1 MRKIVL
7 ITICVWSLVIFIQ
20 ICMCI
25 CRQQQPKININP
37 TVDVICLVQN
47 NSAYIQYLRKLVPR
61 IQDKYPSDTLKVHFF
76 ENDST
81 DDTVAQLDQFVR
93 EYRYVTRYELKVG
106 RLNDFSKDWS
116 KTDALKRLEY
126 MVKIRQ
132 WCKEKLGTL
141 ESDYTVLIDS
151 EVIFTEDT
159 IHQMIMTLRSNTQIG
174 MVTPY
179 TMIYGQFG
187 HYYDTLALQLKGG
200 QRSWPHCP
208 FNACTSRWCKNLCE
222 KHKCKKISVGRKCL
236 TVDLAFGGMCLM
248 YTKWY
253 NRCRYKLA
261 PSDRTEHDS
270 FTKQY
275 KSISRKRVVID
286 PSIKLWM

>member
-1 MRKIVL
+1 MSKIVL
-7 ITICVWSLVIFIQ
+7 ITICVWSLVILLY
-20 ICMCI
+20 MCI
-25 CRQQQPKININP
+25 CRQQQTKININP

-61 IQDKYPSDTLKVHFF
+61 IQDKYPSDTLKFHFF

-93 EYRYVTRYELKVG
+93 EYKYATRYELKVG
-106 RLNDFSKDWS
+106 RLNDFSKNWS

-132 WCKEKLGTL
+132 WCKEKLGRL
-141 ESDYTVLIDS
+141 KSDYTLTIDS
-151 EVIFTEDT
+151 QLIFTEDT
-159 IHQMIMTLRSNTQIG
+159 IHQMIMTLRSNKQIG

-179 TMIYGQFG
+179 TVAGDRQSG
-187 HYYDTLALQLKGG
+187 HYYDTLALQLNNG
-200 QRSWPHCP
+200 QQTWPYCP
-208 FNACTSRWCKNLCE
+208 FDECTARWCKNLCE
-222 KHKCKKISVGRKCL
+222 KYKCKKVRVGRKCL
-236 TVDLAFGGMCLM
+236 TVNLAFGGMSLV

-253 NRCRYKLA
+253 NRCRYKLG

-275 KSISRKRVVID
+275 KSISRKHVVID
-286 PSIKLWM
+286 PSIQLWMS